1 MASARTLREIALE
14 RTFSLYLGHFALW
27 LALVLPVVATGTLVF
42 LAARAALLG
51 TIGPGAYPETVRT
64 AMAIAWTA
72 AVVWGLAG
80 IAGGQVGAIRAWERG
95 RTPSV
100 NSLLLAVL
108 VRAPQ
113 LLATA
118 SLLVLIVA
126 GVGLA
131 GVGLATAV
139 IWAPRLL
146 LPALGIAEGT
156 ARSLSL
162 LIALPML
169 VAGVLP
175 ALWALGRLIVALP
188 LSAASDVSPISA
200 LTIARRVSRGHVVT
214 IVGLIVVT
222 LLANSVVVL
231 LSRAAGSLITLLFWR
246 EQFRPLFGTGPLEA
260 SATGIGALVQLGT
273 TALASVVTLPLILLP
288 ITVFALE
295 LTKDERSAHD

>member
-1 MASARTLREIALE
+1 MPSSRTLREIALE
-14 RTFSLYLGHFALW
+14 RTFSLYLGHFAMW
-27 LALVLPVVATGTLVF
+27 LALTLPVVATGALVF
-42 LAARAALLG
+42 LSARAAAFG

-64 AMAIAWTA
+64 AVAIAWTA

-80 IAGGQVGAIRAWERG
+80 VAGGQVGALRAWERG

-100 NSLLLAVL
+100 NGLLLAVL

-118 SLLVLIVA
+118 TLLVVIVV

-131 GVGLATAV
+131 GLGIATA
-139 IWAPRLL
+139 ILWAPRLV
-146 LPALGIAEGT
+146 LPALGVAEGT

-162 LIALPML
+162 LIALPLL

-175 ALWALGRLIVALP
+175 ALWALGRFVLALP
-188 LSAASDVSPISA
+188 LSAASDVSPLSA
-200 LTIARRVSRGHVVT
+200 LAIARRVSRGHVVT
-214 IVGLIVVT
+214 IVGLVVVT

-231 LSRAAGSLITLLFWR
+231 LSRAAGSLVTLLFWR
-246 EQFRPLFGTGPLEA
+246 DQFRPIFGTGPLEA
-260 SATGIGALVQLGT
+260 SATGVGGLIQLGT
-273 TALASVVTLPLILLP
+273 TAVASFVTLPLILLP

-295 LTKDERSAHD
+295 LTKEERSAHD

>member
-1 MASARTLREIALE
+1 MAPPRALREVALE
-14 RTFSLYLGHFALW
+14 RTFTLYLGHFALW
-27 LALVLPVVATGTLVF
+27 LALALPVVATGAVVY
-42 LAARAALLG
+42 LAARYAALG
-51 TIGPGAYPETVRT
+51 TVGPGAYPETIRSAT
-64 AMAIAWTA
+64 AIAWA
-72 AVVWGLAG
+72 AAIVWGLAG
-80 IAGGQVGAIRAWERG
+80 VAGGQVGALRAWERG

-100 NSLLLAVL
+100 NALLLAVL
-108 VRAPQ
+108 ARAPQ

-118 SLLVLIVA
+118 SLLVVIVT

-131 GVGLATAV
+131 GIGIATAI
-139 IWAPRLL
+139 IWAPRLI
-146 LPALGIAEGT
+146 LPAVGLAEGT

-188 LSAASDVSPISA
+188 LSAASDVSPFSA
-200 LTIARRVSRGHVVT
+200 LAIARRVSRGHAVT

-231 LSRAAGSLITLLFWR
+231 LSRAAGSLVTLLFWR
-246 EQFRPLFGTGPLEA
+246 DQFRPIFGTGPLEA
-260 SATGIGALVQLGT
+260 SATGIGAAIQLGT
-273 TALASVVTLPLILLP
+273 TAIASVVTLPLILLP
-288 ITVFALE
+288 IAVFALE